1 MYPHYVLF
9 LIFIYFSKFNYIGQ
23 LSLKKFL
30 VEKISSH
37 ISLYWIIKLFS
48 VPFNIPLTL
57 KDLIIMSLAIKFSLY
72 QRSVIALIVS
82 NSEGSFIFAVQIKI
96 NIPMMQPFLERN
108 VYSYIQRLDKMVN
121 PGGIKI

>member
-48 VPFNIPLTL
+48 VLLIFNDIPITL

-108 VYSYIQRLDKMVN
+108 VYSYIQRLDKM
-121 PGGIKI
+121 G